1 MYLAQSNKA
10 SARNAYPHTERRSAK
25 GARDD
30 HPHAQAYHHD
40 YLEREFGTGY
50 GRSSGYASRDAY
62 SGSKR
67 YLNNT
72 THSLFR
78 FS

>member
-10 SARNAYPHTERRSAK
+10 PTCSVYPGPEHRSATD
-25 GARDD
+25 ARDD
-30 HPHAQAYHHD
+30 HQHAHHR
-40 YLEREFGTGY
+40 YQEREFGTGY

-67 YLNNT
+67 YLSNDT
-72 THSLFR
+72 RPLFR